1 MTVCLGNGQLI
12 LVFDQDC
19 FGLGRRSFDRTAED
33 RFCFGNAQLPTNE
46 RRFMDPQVKRAL
58 ISVSDK
64 MGLTDFAKGL
74 VAAGVQI
81 FSTGGTKRHLET
93 NGVPV
98 TDVTD
103 YTGFPEMMSGRLKTL
118 HPKVHGGIL
127 CRRDDEADMK
137 SASEYGIEPFELV
150 VVNLYPFEA
159 TIAKPGVTDAEAIE
173 NIDIGGPTMVRAA
186 AKNHRFVGIVT
197 NAGQYAPVLEQIQQN
212 GALSLQM
219 RRSLARDAFA
229 HTASYDAAIARYFAE
244 HDGAAVFPN
253 TISSALKL
261 SSELRYGENPHQ
273 RAALYVDPKYDG
285 PSAVSA
291 RQLNGK
297 ELSYN
302 NILDLDAA
310 LTMARSF
317 DRPAVAVLKH
327 NNPCGAAV
335 AETISEA
342 VRKGMEGDP
351 LSAFGSILGVNRR
364 VDEASANYLAQPG
377 LFVEAIIAPSFSPEA
392 LNILTTV
399 PKWHANVRLLECGG
413 DELAPASSSWVVR
426 NLTGGAL
433 LQDADVEND
442 PEEDWRVV
450 TDKAPTEEQMRDLR
464 FAWSMVRHVKS
475 NAIVLCKDE
484 MLVGVG
490 AGQMSRVDSVEISV
504 KKAGDR
510 AQGAVLASDAF
521 FPFDDGVRA
530 AKGVV
535 AVIQP
540 GGSKR
545 DQEVIDACNE
555 LGIAMIFTGRRHFKH

>member
-1 MTVCLGNGQLI
+1 
-12 LVFDQDC
+12 
-19 FGLGRRSFDRTAED
+19 
-33 RFCFGNAQLPTNE
+33 
-46 RRFMDPQVKRAL
+46 MDPQVKRAL

-64 MGLTDFAKGL
+64 TDLIDFAKGL
-74 VAAGVQI
+74 VASGVQI
-81 FSTGGTKRHLET
+81 FSTGGTKRYLET
-93 NGVPV
+93 NGAPV
-98 TDVTD
+98 TDVTE

-127 CRRDDEADMK
+127 CRRDDENDMK
-137 SASEYGIEPFELV
+137 SAREHGIEPFELV

-159 TIAKPGVTDAEAIE
+159 TIAKPDVTDAEAIE

-186 AKNHRFVGIVT
+186 AKNHKFVGIVT
-197 NAGQYAPVLEQIQQN
+197 NPGQYGVVLEQIQKN
-212 GALSLQM
+212 GALSLQL

-244 HDGAAVFPN
+244 HDGIATFPE
-253 TISSALKL
+253 TFTSTLKL
-261 SSELRYGENPHQ
+261 STELRYGENPHQ
-273 RAALYVDPKYDG
+273 RAALYVDTKYSG
-285 PSAVSA
+285 ASVVSA

-310 LTMARSF
+310 LSMARSF
-317 DRPAVAVLKH
+317 DRPAAAVLKH

-335 AETISEA
+335 ADTISEA

-351 LSAFGSILGVNRR
+351 LSAYGSILGVNRQL
-364 VDEASANYLAQPG
+364 DEDSANYLAQPG
-377 LFVEAIIAPSFSPEA
+377 LFVEAIIAPSFSKKA
-392 LNILTTV
+392 LEILTTV

-413 DELAPASSSWVVR
+413 ERFEPAPESWTAR

-433 LQDADVEND
+433 LQDADVLND
-442 PEEDWRVV
+442 PEDEWHVV
-450 TDKAPTEEQMRDLR
+450 TDKAPTEEQTRDLR

-484 MLVGVG
+484 MLIGVG

-510 AQGAVLASDAF
+510 LNGSVLASDAF
-521 FPFDDGVRA
+521 FPFDDGIRA

-555 LGIAMIFTGRRHFKH
+555 LGVAMIFTGRRHFKH

>member
-1 MTVCLGNGQLI
+1 
-12 LVFDQDC
+12 
-19 FGLGRRSFDRTAED
+19 
-33 RFCFGNAQLPTNE
+33 
-46 RRFMDPQVKRAL
+46 MDPQVKRAL

-81 FSTGGTKRHLET
+81 FSTGGTKRSLET

-98 TDVTD
+98 TDVSE

-127 CRRDDEADMK
+127 CRRDDESDMK
-137 SASEYGIEPFELV
+137 SASDYGIEPFELV

-159 TIAKPGVTDAEAIE
+159 TIAKEGVTDAEAIE

-186 AKNHRFVGIVT
+186 AKNHKFVGVVT
-197 NAGQYAPVLEQIQQN
+197 SPSQYARVLEQIQAS
-212 GALSLQM
+212 GSLTMQM

-229 HTASYDAAIARYFAE
+229 HTAGYDAAIARYFAE
-244 HDGAAVFPN
+244 HDGQATFQTN
-253 TISSALKL
+253 FSTSLKL
-261 SSELRYGENPHQ
+261 SAELRYGENPHQ
-273 RAALYVDPKYDG
+273 RAALYIDPKYKG
-285 PSAVSA
+285 YSAATA

-310 LTMARSF
+310 LAISRSF

-335 AETISEA
+335 DDVLVNAL
-342 VRKGMEGDP
+342 RKAMDGDP
-351 LSAFGSILGVNRR
+351 LSAFGSILGVNRV
-364 VDEASANYLAQPG
+364 VDEPCARLLAQPG
-377 LFVEAIIAPSFSPEA
+377 LFVEAIIAPGFSPEA
-392 LNILTTV
+392 LRILTTE
-399 PKWHANVRLLECGG
+399 PKWSANVRLLECGG
-413 DELAPASSSWVVR
+413 DKFERAELNWAVR
-426 NLTGGAL
+426 PITGGAL
-433 LQDADVEND
+433 VQDADVLAD

-450 TDKAPTEEQMRDLR
+450 TEKEPTEAQMRDLR
-464 FAWSMVRHVKS
+464 FAWEIVRHVKS

-504 KKAGDR
+504 KKSDGR
-510 AQGAVLASDAF
+510 CEGAVLASDAF
-521 FPFDDGVRA
+521 FPFADGVQA
-530 AKGVV
+530 AKGVT

>member
-1 MTVCLGNGQLI
+1 
-12 LVFDQDC
+12 
-19 FGLGRRSFDRTAED
+19 
-33 RFCFGNAQLPTNE
+33 
-46 RRFMDPQVKRAL
+46 MDPKVKRAL

-64 MGLTDFAKGL
+64 IGLIDFAKGL
-74 VAAGVQI
+74 VAADVQI
-81 FSTGGTKRHLET
+81 FSTGGTKRHLEA
-93 NGVPV
+93 NDVPV

-103 YTGFPEMMSGRLKTL
+103 YTGFPEMMGGRLKTL

-127 CRRDDEADMK
+127 CRRDDESDMK
-137 SASEYGIEPFELV
+137 AASEHGIEPFELV

-159 TIAKPGVTDAEAIE
+159 TVAKENVTDAEAIE

-197 NAGQYAPVLEQIQQN
+197 SPSQYARVLEQIQES
-212 GALSLQM
+212 GSLTLQM

-244 HDGAAVFPN
+244 HDGVSTFPA
-253 TISSALKL
+253 TISSTLKRV
-261 SSELRYGENPHQ
+261 SELRYGENPHQ
-273 RAALYVDPKYDG
+273 RAALYIDPKFKDV
-285 PSAVSA
+285 SAVGA

-302 NILDLDAA
+302 NYLDLDAA
-310 LTMARSF
+310 LTMCRSF
-317 DRPAVAVLKH
+317 ERPAVAVLKH

-335 AETISEA
+335 ADTLEEA

-351 LSAFGSILGVNRR
+351 MSAYGSIIGVNREL
-364 VDEASANYLAQPG
+364 DEASANYLAQPG
-377 LFVEAIIAPSFSPEA
+377 HFVEAIIAPSFSQKA
-392 LNILTTV
+392 LEILTTV
-399 PKWHANVRLLECGG
+399 PKWHVNVRLLECGG
-413 DELAPASSSWVVR
+413 KEFTPAKPYWTAR
-426 NLTGGAL
+426 PLCGGSL
-433 LQDADVEND
+433 LQDADVGTD

-450 TDKAPTEEQMRDLR
+450 TDKAPTEEQMKDLR
-464 FAWSMVRHVKS
+464 FAWMMVRHVKS
-475 NAIVLCKDE
+475 NAIVLAKDE

-504 KKAGDR
+504 KKAGER
-510 AQGAVLASDAF
+510 ANGAVLASDAF

-530 AKGVV
+530 AKGIV

-555 LGIAMIFTGRRHFKH
+555 LGLPMIFTGRRHFRH

>member
-1 MTVCLGNGQLI
+1 
-12 LVFDQDC
+12 
-19 FGLGRRSFDRTAED
+19 
-33 RFCFGNAQLPTNE
+33 
-46 RRFMDPQVKRAL
+46 MDPKVKRAL
-58 ISVSDK
+58 VSVSDK

-74 VAAGVQI
+74 VAAGVEI
-81 FSTGGTKRHLET
+81 FSTGGTKRHLEA

-98 TDVTD
+98 VDVTD
-103 YTGFPEMMSGRLKTL
+103 YTGFPEMMGGRLKTL

-127 CRRDDEADMK
+127 CRRDDEEDMK
-137 SASEYGIEPFELV
+137 SASEHGIEPFELV

-159 TIAKPGVTDAEAIE
+159 TVAKENVTDEEAIE

-197 NAGQYAPVLEQIQQN
+197 DPSQYAHVLEQIQQN
-212 GALSLQM
+212 GSLTLQM

-244 HDGAAVFPN
+244 HDGSATFSD
-253 TISSALKL
+253 TISSSFKRV
-261 SSELRYGENPHQ
+261 SELRYGENPHQ
-273 RAALYVDPKYDG
+273 RAALYVDPKYKG
-285 PSAVSA
+285 VSAVSA

-302 NILDLDAA
+302 NYLDLDAA
-310 LTMARSF
+310 LTMCRSF
-317 DRPAVAVLKH
+317 NRPAAAVLKH

-335 AETISEA
+335 ADTLEGA

-351 LSAFGSILGVNRR
+351 LSAFGSIIGVNREL
-364 VDEASANYLAQPG
+364 DEASATYLAQPG
-377 LFVEAIIAPSFSPEA
+377 LFVEAIIAPSFSPKA
-392 LNILTTV
+392 LEILTTI
-399 PKWHANVRLLECGG
+399 PKWHANVRLLEGG
-413 DELAPASSSWVVR
+413 GTTFEPSEPCWNLRP
-426 NLTGGAL
+426 LTGGAL
-433 LQDADVEND
+433 LQDSDVLADS
-442 PEEDWRVV
+442 EEDWRVV
-450 TDKAPTEEQMRDLR
+450 TDKSPTEKELKDLR
-464 FAWSMVRHVKS
+464 FAWAMVRHVKS
-475 NAIVLCKDE
+475 NAIVLVKDE

-504 KKAGDR
+504 KKAGER
-510 AQGAVLASDAF
+510 ARGAVLASDAF
-521 FPFDDGVRA
+521 FPFADGIQA

-555 LGIAMIFTGRRHFKH
+555 LGLAMIFTGRRHFRH

>member
-1 MTVCLGNGQLI
+1 
-12 LVFDQDC
+12 
-19 FGLGRRSFDRTAED
+19 
-33 RFCFGNAQLPTNE
+33 
-46 RRFMDPQVKRAL
+46 MDPQVKRAL

-64 MGLTDFAKGL
+64 TGLTEFARGL
-74 VAAGVQI
+74 VAAGVQL
-81 FSTGGTKRHLET
+81 FSTGGTKRHLEA

-98 TDVTD
+98 TDVSD

-127 CRRDDEADMK
+127 CRRDDQSDMN
-137 SASEYGIEPFELV
+137 SAAEHGIEPFELV

-159 TIAKPGVTDAEAIE
+159 TIAKPDVTDAEAIE

-186 AKNHRFVGIVT
+186 AKNHKFVGIVT
-197 NAGQYAPVLEQIQQN
+197 NASQYGPTLEQIQLN
-212 GALSLQM
+212 GSLTLQM

-244 HDGAAVFPN
+244 HDGEATFPN
-253 TISSALKL
+253 TISTAMKL
-261 SSELRYGENPHQ
+261 STELRYGENPHQ
-273 RAALYVDPKYDG
+273 RAALYVDSKYTG
-285 PSAVSA
+285 PSAVTA

-302 NILDLDAA
+302 NLLDLDAA
-310 LTMARSF
+310 LGMARF
-317 DRPAVAVLKH
+317 FKRPAVAVLKH
-327 NNPCGAAV
+327 NNPCGAATADTI
-335 AETISEA
+335 AEA
-342 VRKGMEGDP
+342 LRKGMEGDP
-351 LSAFGSILGVNRR
+351 LSAFGSIIGLNRV
-364 VDEASANYLAQPG
+364 VDVACAEYLAQPG
-377 LFVEAIIAPSFSPEA
+377 LFVEAIIAPAYDPKA
-392 LNILTTV
+392 LEILTTV
-399 PKWHANVRLLECGG
+399 PKWHANVRLLECGC
-413 DELAPASSSWVVR
+413 DVLEPAKVDWVVR
-426 NLTGGAL
+426 PLTGGAL
-433 LQDADVEND
+433 LQDADVED
-442 PEEDWRVV
+442 DDESEWRVV

-464 FAWSMVRHVKS
+464 FAWAMTRHVKS

-504 KKAGDR
+504 KKAGER
-510 AQGAVLASDAF
+510 AEGSVLGSDAF
-521 FPFDDGVRA
+521 FPFDDGIRA

>member
-1 MTVCLGNGQLI
+1 
-12 LVFDQDC
+12 
-19 FGLGRRSFDRTAED
+19 
-33 RFCFGNAQLPTNE
+33 
-46 RRFMDPQVKRAL
+46 MDPQVKRAL

-64 MGLTDFAKGL
+64 TGLAEFAKGL

-93 NGVPV
+93 NGVLV
-98 TDVTD
+98 TDVTE
-103 YTGFPEMMSGRLKTL
+103 YTNFPEMMSGRLKTL

-127 CRRDDEADMK
+127 CRRDDEADMN
-137 SASEYGIEPFELV
+137 SAREYGIEPFELV

-186 AKNHRFVGIVT
+186 AKNHNFVGIVT
-197 NAGQYAPVLEQIQQN
+197 DSKQYDPVLEQVQQN
-212 GALSLQM
+212 GALTLQM

-244 HDGAAVFPN
+244 HDGVATFPE
-253 TISSALKL
+253 TVSAALKL

-273 RAALYVDPKYDG
+273 RAALYVDPKYTG

-310 LTMARSF
+310 LSMVRSF
-317 DRPAVAVLKH
+317 ERPAVAVLKH

-335 AETISEA
+335 ADTIGEA

-351 LSAFGSILGVNRR
+351 LSAYGSILGINRQ
-364 VDEASANYLAQPG
+364 VDEAVADYLVQPG
-377 LFVEAIIAPSFSPEA
+377 LFVEAIIAPSFSPKA
-392 LNILTTV
+392 LEILTTV
-399 PKWHANVRLLECGG
+399 PKWHTNVRLLECGG
-413 DELAPASSSWVVR
+413 DELSAAPESWIIR

-433 LQDADVEND
+433 LQDADVLND
-442 PEEDWRVV
+442 PEEEWHVV
-450 TDKAPTEEQMRDLR
+450 TDKAPTDEQMRDLR
-464 FAWSMVRHVKS
+464 FAWAMVRHVKS

-484 MLVGVG
+484 MLIGVG
-490 AGQMSRVDSVEISV
+490 AGQMSRVDSVEISM
-504 KKAGDR
+504 KKAGER
-510 AQGAVLASDAF
+510 ASGSVLASDAF
-521 FPFDDGVRA
+521 FPFDDGVRM
-530 AKGVV
+530 AKGVA

-555 LGIAMIFTGRRHFKH
+555 LGIAMVFSGRRHFKH

>member
-1 MTVCLGNGQLI
+1 
-12 LVFDQDC
+12 
-19 FGLGRRSFDRTAED
+19 
-33 RFCFGNAQLPTNE
+33 
-46 RRFMDPQVKRAL
+46 MDPQVKRAL

-81 FSTGGTKRHLET
+81 FSTGGTKRHLEA
-93 NGVPV
+93 NNIPV

-127 CRRDDEADMK
+127 CRRDDETDMK
-137 SASEYGIEPFELV
+137 SASEHGIEPFELV

-159 TIAKPGVTDAEAIE
+159 TVAREDVTDAEAIE

-186 AKNHRFVGIVT
+186 AKNHKFVGIVT
-197 NAGQYAPVLEQIQQN
+197 NSSQYAHVLEQIQQT
-212 GALSLQM
+212 GALTLQM

-229 HTASYDAAIARYFAE
+229 HTAAYDSAIARYFAE
-244 HDGAAVFPN
+244 HDGAETFPN
-253 TISSALKL
+253 TISSSLKRV
-261 SSELRYGENPHQ
+261 SELRYGENPHQ
-273 RAALYVDPKYDG
+273 RAALYIDPKYKG
-285 PSAVSA
+285 VSAVAA

-302 NILDLDAA
+302 NYLDLDAA
-310 LTMARSF
+310 LTMCRSF
-317 DRPAVAVLKH
+317 ERPACAVLKH

-335 AETISEA
+335 ADTLSEA
-342 VRKGMEGDP
+342 LRKGMEGDP
-351 LSAFGSILGVNRR
+351 LSAFGSIIGVNREL
-364 VDEASANYLAQPG
+364 DEECANYLAQPG
-377 LFVEAIIAPSFSPEA
+377 LFVEAIIAPSFSPKA
-392 LNILTTV
+392 LEILTTV
-399 PKWHANVRLLECGG
+399 PKWHVNVRLLEGG
-413 DELAPASSSWVVR
+413 GTKFERAEPSWATR
-426 NLTGGAL
+426 PLTGGAL
-433 LQDADVEND
+433 LQDADVDVD
-442 PEEDWRVV
+442 PEGDWRVV
-450 TDKAPTEEQMRDLR
+450 TEKAPTEQQMRDLR
-464 FAWSMVRHVKS
+464 FAWEMVRHVKS
-475 NAIVLCKDE
+475 NAIVLAKDE
-484 MLVGVG
+484 MLIGVG

-510 AQGAVLASDAF
+510 APGSVLASDAF
-521 FPFDDGVRA
+521 FPFADGVQA

-555 LGIAMIFTGRRHFKH
+555 LGIAMIFTGRRHFRH

>member
-1 MTVCLGNGQLI
+1 
-12 LVFDQDC
+12 
-19 FGLGRRSFDRTAED
+19 
-33 RFCFGNAQLPTNE
+33 
-46 RRFMDPQVKRAL
+46 MDPQVKRAL

-64 MGLTDFAKGL
+64 MGLADFAKGL
-74 VAAGVQI
+74 VAAGVQL
-81 FSTGGTKRHLET
+81 FSTGGTKRYLES
-93 NGVPV
+93 NEIPV
-98 TDVTD
+98 ADVTD
-103 YTGFPEMMSGRLKTL
+103 YTGFPEMMDGRLKTL

-127 CRRDDEADMK
+127 CRRDDETDMK
-137 SASEYGIEPFELV
+137 SASDHGIEPFELV

-159 TIAKPGVTDAEAIE
+159 TVAKEGVTDAEAIE

-197 NAGQYAPVLEQIQQN
+197 SAEQYSRVLEEIQQN
-212 GALSLQM
+212 GALSMQL

-253 TISSALKL
+253 TISSAMKL
-261 SSELRYGENPHQ
+261 VTELRYGENPHQ
-273 RAALYVDPKYDG
+273 RAALYVDPKYKG
-285 PSAVSA
+285 ASAVTA

-302 NILDLDAA
+302 NLLDADAA
-310 LTMARSF
+310 LAMARSF
-317 DRPAVAVLKH
+317 DKPAVAVLKH

-335 AETISEA
+335 AETIADA

-351 LSAFGSILGVNRR
+351 LSAFGSILGVNRE
-364 VDEASANYLAQPG
+364 VDEDSANYLAQPG
-377 LFVEAIIAPSFSPEA
+377 LFVEAIIAPSFSPKA
-392 LNILTTV
+392 LEILTTV
-399 PKWHANVRLLECGG
+399 PKWKANVRLLETGEFG
-413 DELAPASSSWVVR
+413 RAPSGWVVR
-426 NLTGGAL
+426 PLTGGAL
-433 LQDADVEND
+433 LQDGDVEID

-450 TDKAPTEEQMRDLR
+450 TEKAPTEEQMRDLR
-464 FAWSMVRHVKS
+464 FGWEMVRHVKS
-475 NAIVLCKDE
+475 NAIVLAKDE
-484 MLVGVG
+484 ALVGVG

-504 KKAGDR
+504 EKAGDR

-521 FPFDDGVRA
+521 FPFPDGIEA

-540 GGSKR
+540 GGSKN
-545 DQEVIDACNE
+545 DQAVIDACNK

>member
-1 MTVCLGNGQLI
+1 
-12 LVFDQDC
+12 
-19 FGLGRRSFDRTAED
+19 
-33 RFCFGNAQLPTNE
+33 
-46 RRFMDPQVKRAL
+46 MDPQVKRAL

-64 MGLTDFAKGL
+64 MGLADFAKGL
-74 VAAGVQI
+74 AAAGVRI
-81 FSTGGTKRHLET
+81 FSTGGTKRHLEA
-93 NGVPV
+93 NNIPV

-127 CRRDDEADMK
+127 CRRDDESDMR
-137 SASEYGIEPFELV
+137 SAEEYGIEPFELV

-159 TIAKPGVTDAEAIE
+159 TVAKADVTDAEAVE

-186 AKNHRFVGIVT
+186 AKNHKFVGVVT
-197 NAGQYAPVLEQIQQN
+197 NPSQYAPVLEQIQQN
-212 GALSLQM
+212 GALTLQL

-229 HTASYDAAIARYFAE
+229 HTAAYDAAIARYFAE
-244 HDGAAVFPN
+244 HDGAATFPE
-253 TISSALKL
+253 TISSTMKRV
-261 SSELRYGENPHQ
+261 SELRYGENPHQ
-273 RAALYVDPKYDG
+273 RAALYIDPKHKDV
-285 PSAVSA
+285 SAVSA

-302 NILDLDAA
+302 NYLDLDAA
-310 LTMARSF
+310 LTMCRSF
-317 DRPAVAVLKH
+317 ERPAAAVLKH

-335 AETISEA
+335 ADSIEEA

-351 LSAFGSILGVNRR
+351 LSAFGSIIGVNREL
-364 VDEASANYLAQPG
+364 DEAAANYLAQPG
-377 LFVEAIIAPSFSPEA
+377 LFVEAIIAPSFSPKAFE
-392 LNILTTV
+392 ILTTI
-399 PKWHANVRLLECGG
+399 PKWHVNVRLLECGG
-413 DELAPASSSWVVR
+413 VKFEPSKPCWVAR
-426 NLTGGAL
+426 PLTGGAL
-433 LQDADVEND
+433 LQDADVDVD

-450 TDKAPTEEQMRDLR
+450 TDKAPTEEQMKDLR
-464 FAWSMVRHVKS
+464 FAWAMVRHVKS
-475 NAIVLCKDE
+475 NAIVLAKNE

-510 AQGAVLASDAF
+510 ANGAVLASDAF
-521 FPFDDGVRA
+521 FPFADGVQA
-530 AKGVV
+530 AKGVA

-555 LGIAMIFTGRRHFKH
+555 LGLPMIFTGRRHFRH